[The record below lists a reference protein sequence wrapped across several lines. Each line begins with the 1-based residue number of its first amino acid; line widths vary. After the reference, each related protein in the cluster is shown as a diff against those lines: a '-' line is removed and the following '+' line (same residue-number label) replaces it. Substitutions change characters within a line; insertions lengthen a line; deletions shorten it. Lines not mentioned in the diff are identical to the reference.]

1 MMPLESYY
9 DHEGET
15 MNKIDKIE
23 EIRKYLRD
31 HSAFVKDVDDLV
43 LYQSLLK
50 ILDLLEGEVLI
61 KDITDIPMWSSKAK
75 IDYLGKK

>member
-1 MMPLESYY
+1 MTGRLNTHMRSLMMPLESYY

-31 HSAFVKDVDDLV
+31 HSAL
-43 LYQSLLK
+43 
-50 ILDLLEGEVLI
+50 
-61 KDITDIPMWSSKAK
+61 SKMLM
-75 IDYLGKK
+75 I